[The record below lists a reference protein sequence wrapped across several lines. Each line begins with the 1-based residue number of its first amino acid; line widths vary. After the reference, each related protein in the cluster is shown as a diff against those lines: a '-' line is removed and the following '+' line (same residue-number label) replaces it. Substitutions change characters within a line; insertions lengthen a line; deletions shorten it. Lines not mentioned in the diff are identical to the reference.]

1 MKCKAAF
8 KLVLQ
13 LYGCL
18 YLFSLAL
25 AVDKWVEEA
34 EVWSKSSRDNSQ
46 QILEDLKCRWYVVNP
61 AAVVA
66 LGLWPFPSQKG
77 W

>member
-1 MKCKAAF
+1 MKSKAAF

-18 YLFSLAL
+18 FNLAL
-25 AVDKWVEEA
+25 AVDKWVEAA

-46 QILEDLKCRWYVVNP
+46 QILKDLKCR
-61 AAVVA
+61 
-66 LGLWPFPSQKG
+66 
-77 W
+77 